1 MKTTKEEIAK
11 YKAALP
17 PEMKQYLIDRGIS
30 VDFQDALNI
39 GWMKYKGQD
48 WIVFPIYD
56 RNGDL
61 LFLKLKRPPQ
71 GPESQPKSLVYPK
84 GATATLY
91 PLPYLLPSCERI
103 VLCEGEPDALVLLS
117 CEIPAFTST
126 AGAGTF
132 HDEWLG
138 FIPQHMVVTVCF
150 DLDEAGRK
158 GMQKVLALI
167 YDKRPDID
175 LRYITL
181 PSVLGEGGDVTNFF
195 QRAKTEGTDPV
206 AAFFALETPYKPAND
221 GAWTSKRNL
230 QIVAPRKARTFAEWR
245 GVIEK
250 NFPDLLSA
258 AEAMLSVTCQLLLK
272 DITNCFA
279 LVLVDVPSAGKTIVI
294 NCFDSISGITYSSDS
309 FTPASFV
316 SNASNVAKE
325 KLAEID
331 LLPRI
336 RHKTFLFRDLATIFS
351 NRDDDLLKNLGILTR
366 VLDGEGFATDTG
378 IHGRREL
385 VGDYLFMF
393 VAGSTP
399 IQPRVWRA
407 MGTLGPRI
415 FFLGLHTRDK
425 SEEELA
431 DQLQDEAYK
440 LKELACRE
448 VTQDFLRTLWQAHRD
463 GMTWNKKADS
473 RDCLKVIVRC
483 AKLLARLRGQVQ
495 IHRDRMDSEGKEYVY
510 TVPVV
515 EKPDRINQCLYN
527 LARGHAL
534 AMGRTQIAE
543 EDMHLVVLLAFD
555 SAPGHRSKLMHK
567 LIESNG
573 QLRTDK
579 VEEFLG
585 CSDETARKEMKTLC
599 VLGICKEFE
608 GSTFEPQLHIRLADD
623 LRWFL
628 SDECKQL
635 LRTASKGLGVVAPSE
650 SAPASA

>member
-1 MKTTKEEIAK
+1 MNITKEDIVK

-17 PEMKQYLIDRGIS
+17 PEIKQYLIDRCIGADMI
-30 VDFQDALNI
+30 DALDI
-39 GWMKYKGQD
+39 GWMKHKKQD

-61 LFLKLKRPPQ
+61 LFLKLKRPPDA
-71 GPESQPKSLVYPK
+71 PATQPKYLVYPK
-84 GATATLY
+84 GTTACLY
-91 PLPYLLPSCERI
+91 PLPYLTPACDRI
-103 VLCEGEPDALVLLS
+103 VICEGEPDALVLLS
-117 CEIPAFTST
+117 HEVYAITST
-126 AGAGTF
+126 AGAGTL
-132 HDEWLG
+132 HEEWLKE
-138 FIPQHMVVTVCF
+138 IPQNMVVTFCF
-150 DLDEAGRK
+150 DLDEGGRL
-158 GMQKVLALI
+158 GMQKGLDLV
-167 YDKRPDID
+167 YDRRPDID

-181 PSVLGEGGDVTNFF
+181 PSVLGEGGDITDFF
-195 QRAKTEGTDPV
+195 QRAKTEGVDAVT
-206 AAFFALETPYKPAND
+206 ALFALEAPYKPTND
-221 GAWTSKRNL
+221 AGWESKRSL
-230 QIVAPRKARTFAEWR
+230 QVIAPRKARTFSDWKT
-245 GVIEK
+245 VIQK
-250 NFPDLLSA
+250 NFPDLLAA
-258 AEAMLSVTCQLLLK
+258 AEALLSVTCQLLIQ
-272 DITNCFA
+272 DISNCFA

-294 NCFDSISGITYSSDS
+294 NFFDRISGITYSSDS

-316 SNASNVAKE
+316 SNAANIPKE

-351 NRDDDLLKNLGILTR
+351 NREDDLLKNLGILTR
-366 VLDGEGFATDTG
+366 VLDGEGFATDSG
-378 IHGRREL
+378 LHGRREL

-399 IQPRVWRA
+399 IQPRVWKA

-425 SEEELA
+425 SEDELT
-431 DQLQDEAYK
+431 DQLQDDAYK
-440 LKELACRE
+440 VKELACRE
-448 VTQDFLRTLWQAHRD
+448 ITQDFLRTLWQTHKE
-463 GMTWNKKADS
+463 GMKWNKKEDS
-473 RDCLKVIVRC
+473 KECLKVIVRC

-527 LARGHAL
+527 FARGHAI
-534 AMGRTQIAE
+534 AMGRTQISE

-573 QLRTDK
+573 ELRTDN
-579 VEEFLG
+579 VEKFLG

-608 GSTFEPQLHIRLADD
+608 GSTFEPQLHIRLAED

-628 SDECKQL
+628 SDECRKF
-635 LRTASKGLGVVAPSE
+635 LRTASNHLGGSPSE
-650 SAPASA
+650 SDPASA

>member
-1 MKTTKEEIAK
+1 MNITKEDIATYKSALTPEI
-11 YKAALP
+11 
-17 PEMKQYLIDRGIS
+17 KQYLIDRCIGTDMI
-30 VDFQDALNI
+30 DALDI
-39 GWMKYKGQD
+39 GWMTHKKQD
-48 WIVFPIYD
+48 WIVFPVLD
-56 RNGDL
+56 SNGDP
-61 LFLKLKRPPQ
+61 LFFKLKRPPKA
-71 GPESQPKSLVYPK
+71 PESQPKSLVYPK
-84 GATATLY
+84 GTEATLY
-91 PLPYLLPSCERI
+91 PLPYLTPACERI
-103 VLCEGEPDALVLLS
+103 VICEGEPDALVLLS
-117 CEIPAFTST
+117 HEIIGITST

-132 HDEWLG
+132 QEEWLTY
-138 FIPQHMVVTVCF
+138 IPQNMVVTVCF
-150 DLDEAGRK
+150 DLDEAGKK
-158 GMQKVLALI
+158 GMAKLLALI
-167 YDKRPDID
+167 YDKRSDID

-181 PSVLGEGGDVTNFF
+181 PSVLGDGGDITDFF

-206 AAFFALETPYKPAND
+206 TALFALEALYKPTIDA
-221 GAWTSKRNL
+221 GWESKRSL
-230 QIVAPRKARTFAEWR
+230 QIVAPRKARTFADWKTE
-245 GVIEK
+245 IQK
-250 NFPDLLSA
+250 NFPDLLAA
-258 AEAMLSVTCQLLLK
+258 AEALLSVTCQLLIQ

-294 NCFDSISGITYSSDS
+294 NFFDRISGITYSSDS
-309 FTPASFV
+309 FTPSSFV
-316 SNASNVAKE
+316 SNAANISKE

-351 NRDDDLLKNLGILTR
+351 NRDDDLMKNLGILTR

-399 IQPRVWRA
+399 IQPRVWKA

-425 SEEELA
+425 SEDELT
-431 DQLQDEAYK
+431 DQLQDDAYK

-448 VTQDFLRTLWQAHRD
+448 VTQDFLRTLWQMHKD
-463 GMTWNKKADS
+463 GMKWNKKGDTKE
-473 RDCLKVIVRC
+473 CLNVIVRC

-495 IHRDRMDSEGKEYVY
+495 IHRDRMDSDGKEYVY

-527 LARGHAL
+527 FARGHAI
-534 AMGRTQIAE
+534 ATGRTQISE

-555 SAPGHRSKLMHK
+555 SAPGHRSKLMHN

-573 QLRTDK
+573 ILKTEL
-579 VEEFLG
+579 VMNFLG

-599 VLGICKEFE
+599 VLGICNEFD
-608 GSTFEPQLHIRLADD
+608 GGTFEPQMHIRLAKD
-623 LRWFL
+623 LEWFL
-628 SDECKQL
+628 SGECRQF
-635 LRTASKGLGVVAPSE
+635 LRTASNRLGAPSE
-650 SAPASA
+650 SAPVSA